1 MEQMGGSSRN
11 GLGMVARRALVL
23 ILLLSAC
30 NGSKEITA
38 DPDLM
43 LYRIEKS
50 NTNVYLI
57 KNDDGLVMIDTGYEK
72 DTSAILERMEG
83 WDLDVTDIK
92 FIVLTHA
99 HSDHVGGVS
108 FFQKK
113 SGAQVVA
120 GAGDLTS
127 LRAGSQGPLCPTSR
141 LIGWFA
147 RSTEDTFT
155 PIEPDVLVDHTLDLS
170 SWSIQMEQ
178 LPGHTEG
185 SLIIYSP
192 VGVFVGDL
200 IRGGIVNSCKPTRH
214 FMMCDLEDNDA
225 DIRYVLDKTPGKTW
239 YPGHFGPL
247 DMLNFKGL
255 N

>member
-1 MEQMGGSSRN
+1 MGQSSRN
-11 GLGMVARRALVL
+11 GTGMVILRALVL
-23 ILLLSAC
+23 VLLLSAC

-38 DPDLM
+38 DPDLIV
-43 LYRIEKS
+43 YRIEKS
-50 NTNVYLI
+50 KTNVYLI
-57 KNDDGLVMIDTGYEK
+57 KNDNGLVMIDTGYEK
-72 DTSAILERMEG
+72 DTSAILDRMES
-83 WDLDVTDIK
+83 WDLEVTDIK

-113 SGAQVVA
+113 SGAEVIA
-120 GAGDLTS
+120 GEGDLSS
-127 LRAGSQGPLCPTSR
+127 LRAGSQSPLCPTCW
-141 LIGWFA
+141 LVGLFA
-147 RSTEDTFT
+147 RSEKDTFS
-155 PIEPDVLVDHTLDLS
+155 PVEPDVLVGDPMELT
-170 SWSIQMEQ
+170 SWSLKIEQ

-200 IRGGIVNSCKPTRH
+200 IRGGMLNSEKPTRH
-214 FMMCDLEDNDA
+214 FMMCDIEDNDA

-255 N
+255 K